1 MRTHHTRTPA
11 VDRSL
16 SREELTEM
24 LSAAEPEE
32 VTALADEV
40 LARLADSAELQVT
53 RPAETGSVVAQ
64 VREPIAGQRFI
75 LGDVVASTAEV
86 VIDAEAG
93 WAMRLGDDRQAALA
107 QAVLDAEV
115 LRGGPLAGRVRAL
128 AATVATRQRTR
139 RADEWARLA
148 PTIVEFE
155 EIA

>member
-1 MRTHHTRTPA
+1 MSAHTRSA
-11 VDRSL
+11 AGDRHL

-24 LSAAEPEE
+24 LSAAEAAE

-40 LARLADSAELQVT
+40 LNRLPDGAVQVT

-64 VREPIAGQRFI
+64 VREPVAGQRFI
-75 LGDVVASTAEV
+75 LGDIVASTAEV
-86 VIDAEAG
+86 VIDTEAG

-115 LRGGPLAGRVRAL
+115 LRDGPLAGRVRAL
-128 AATVATRQRTR
+128 AETVDARRRTR
-139 RADEWARLA
+139 RTDEWARLA

-155 EIA
+155 EIV